1 MPPSLALPRHTNDL
15 SPIGRRQT
23 RDSGAVGRFF
33 SAEAAPETHPL
44 SRITGTVVLPPSE
57 HAADDA
63 KRLLA
68 IQDARIINC
77 ACS

>member
-57 HAADDA
+57 DDA

-68 IQDARIINC
+68 IQDARIINY